1 VEHIVDTGALPW
13 VQPPVALDLMSSLW
27 QIVVTQ
33 RLVRGER
40 RPPLDEEVKSIDEY
54 LRAVTVGER
63 KPLNSTIRLA
73 PYDPDWTKQF
83 SLQAKRI
90 HDALSDRVLLLE
102 HVGSTS
108 VPGLSAKP
116 VIDMV
121 LAVSN
126 SADEP
131 SYVPLLEARGFV
143 LRIRE
148 PDWFQ
153 HRLLKAPDIAAN
165 LHVFSIGCEEI
176 DRMLTF
182 RDWLRMHSEDRR
194 LYEETKRKLAAQT
207 WKDTQH
213 YANAKSEVIREIL
226 SRARRSTG

>member
-1 VEHIVDTGALPW
+1 VARRYTKIGARRETGA
-13 VQPPVALDLMSSLW
+13 S
-27 QIVVTQ
+27 
-33 RLVRGER
+33 
-40 RPPLDEEVKSIDEY
+40 DEEVKSMDEY
-54 LRAVTVGER
+54 LRAVTIGER
-63 KPLNSTIRLA
+63 NPLNSTICLA
-73 PYDPDWTKQF
+73 PYDPDWPQQF
-83 SLQAKRI
+83 SLHAKHIR
-90 HDALSDRVLLLE
+90 DALSERVLLLE

-131 SYVPLLEARGFV
+131 SYVPPLEARGFV

-153 HRLLKAPDIAAN
+153 HRLLKAPDIAGN

-182 RDWLRMHSEDRR
+182 RDWLRMHDDDRR
-194 LYEETKRKLAAQT
+194 LYEDTNRKLAAQT

-213 YANAKSEVIREIL
+213 YADAKSEVVREIL

>member
-1 VEHIVDTGALPW
+1 MKDSDSATDGGDKIGTTE
-13 VQPPVALDLMSSLW
+13 
-27 QIVVTQ
+27 
-33 RLVRGER
+33 
-40 RPPLDEEVKSIDEY
+40 EY

-63 KPLNSTIRLA
+63 KPLNSVVRLA
-73 PYDPDWTKQF
+73 PYDPDWARQF
-83 SLQAKRI
+83 SLHAGHVR
-90 HDALSDRVLLLE
+90 DALSERALLLE

-108 VPGLSAKP
+108 VPGLWAKP

-131 SYVPLLEARGFV
+131 SYVPALEARRFV

-153 HRLLKAPDIAAN
+153 HRLLKAPDIAGN

-176 DRMLTF
+176 DRMLMF
-182 RDWLRMHSEDRR
+182 RDWLRTHDDDRR
-194 LYEETKRKLAAQT
+194 LYEETKRRLAAHT
-207 WKDTQH
+207 WKHMQH
-213 YANAKSEVIREIL
+213 YADAKSEVVREIL
-226 SRARRSTG
+226 GRAQRSAGDHGAA

>member
-1 VEHIVDTGALPW
+1 
-13 VQPPVALDLMSSLW
+13 M
-27 QIVVTQ
+27 
-33 RLVRGER
+33 VRGEKR
-40 RPPLDEEVKSIDEY
+40 
-54 LRAVTVGER
+54 
-63 KPLNSTIRLA
+63 LNSTVYLA
-73 PYDPDWTKQF
+73 PYNPDWTKHF
-83 SLQAKRI
+83 SLHARHI
-90 HDALSDRVLLLE
+90 RDALSERVLLLE

-126 SADEP
+126 SADEA
-131 SYVPLLEARGFV
+131 SYVPQLEARGFV
-143 LRIRE
+143 LTIRE
-148 PDWFQ
+148 PDWFE
-153 HRLLKAPDIAAN
+153 HRLLKAPDVAGN

-182 RDWLRMHSEDRR
+182 RDWLRTQDDDRR

-213 YANAKSEVIREIL
+213 YADAKSEVVREIL
-226 SRARRSTG
+226 SRARVGDGLH